1 MNEET
6 LSMITIL
13 NKKEFQIFK
22 EKNKMQVSFMNV
34 LFHPSL
40 LYVLKQYMEKNFGKN
55 IKPIFGLSCLNGHF
69 VKLKDLNTDL
79 GADIFDYLSVG
90 VGDVLVELEMKIY
103 NVVSIEISKLF
114 ELNRFIDKIG
124 YCSTLVQESFR
135 NSLFIGSSIQYDN
148 TYSFLPNITFA
159 SCKGCL
165 RVNESWEK
173 DYILDLKNKKNIV
186 DLLYVF

>member
-1 MNEET
+1 
-6 LSMITIL
+6 
-13 NKKEFQIFK
+13 
-22 EKNKMQVSFMNV
+22 
-34 LFHPSL
+34 
-40 LYVLKQYMEKNFGKN
+40 MEKNFGKN